1 MVQSA
6 PPEDAIAFVSIGKS
20 FRLAH
25 ALVFGNLGPLLRAA
39 ALPFVLSWVIFYLLV
54 LPTGGQPLLAVI
66 ATLVALVPYVLF
78 AVSWHRFVL
87 LGRNEALPAIVP
99 LWRRRHWRFY
109 GYLLGL
115 MGIILLASL
124 PIGLLLAVLAAPT
137 TGGDTAPQPSQALIA
152 TVLLFV
158 IPLFYLVMRLSFVFP
173 AVSVDE
179 SYRFV
184 HAWRHSRGQ
193 GWRLVGAT
201 IVTLFPTGL
210 LSGVT
215 TLAVSFAYFGDTRL
229 ISGEGLVDESGSLA
243 AGAQSAMLVDAVVTQ
258 PLGYI
263 MTALFV
269 TVLSFAFRVSTGWIP
284 PNEGAMGSAL
294 EPADR
299 E

>member
-1 MVQSA
+1 MEA
-6 PPEDAIAFVSIGKS
+6 MPP
-20 FRLAH
+20 
-25 ALVFGNLGPLLRAA
+25 
-39 ALPFVLSWVIFYLLV
+39 
-54 LPTGGQPLLAVI
+54 
-66 ATLVALVPYVLF
+66 
-78 AVSWHRFVL
+78 
-87 LGRNEALPAIVP
+87 IVP
-99 LWRRRHWRFY
+99 FWRRQHWRFY

-115 MGIILLASL
+115 MGLLMLASL
-124 PIGLLLAVLAAPT
+124 PIGLLLAVYAASFM
-137 TGGDTAPQPSQALIA
+137 GGEDARQPSQALIA
-152 TVLLFV
+152 MVVLFV
-158 IPLFYLVMRLSFVFP
+158 IPLFYLVVRLSFVFP

-193 GWRLVGAT
+193 GWRLAGA
-201 IVTLFPTGL
+201 IVVTLLPVGL
-210 LSGVT
+210 LSGLT

-229 ISGEGLVDESGSLA
+229 ITGEGLVDDSGNVV

-284 PNEGAMGSAL
+284 PNEGTVGPAL
-294 EPADR
+294 ETEDR